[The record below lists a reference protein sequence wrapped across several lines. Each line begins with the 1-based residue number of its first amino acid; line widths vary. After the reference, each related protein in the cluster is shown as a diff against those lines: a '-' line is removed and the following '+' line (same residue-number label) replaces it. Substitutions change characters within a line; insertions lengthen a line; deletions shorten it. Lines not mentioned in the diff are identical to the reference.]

1 MIGKIAAAPR
11 NAWLLLLAIS
21 GISFLTAELMSERH
35 VAIAAI
41 MVISAAKILVILLRF
56 MEVEQAPM
64 LIRRYLFAWTF
75 GIAAAIFVLW
85 WAAIRTL

>member
-21 GISFLTAELMSERH
+21 GLSFLAAEFMGERH

-41 MVISAAKILVILLRF
+41 IAISAAKILIILLRF

-64 LIRRYLFAWTF
+64 FIRRYLYAWTF
-75 GIAAAIFVLW
+75 GIAGAIFTLW
-85 WAAIRTL
+85 WAAT